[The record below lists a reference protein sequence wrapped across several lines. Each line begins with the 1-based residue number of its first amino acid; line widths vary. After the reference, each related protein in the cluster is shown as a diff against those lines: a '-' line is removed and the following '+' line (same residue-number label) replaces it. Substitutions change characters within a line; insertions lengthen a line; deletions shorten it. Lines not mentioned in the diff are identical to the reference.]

1 MLNKRTIKEREEIL
15 SSIINEPEDDPY
27 LKRYNDKEN
36 LGRYRCVANRID
48 ERIEKIQGKY

>member
-1 MLNKRTIKEREEIL
+1 MI
-15 SSIINEPEDDPY
+15 SEPEDDPY

-48 ERIEKIQGKY
+48 ERIEKMQGKY